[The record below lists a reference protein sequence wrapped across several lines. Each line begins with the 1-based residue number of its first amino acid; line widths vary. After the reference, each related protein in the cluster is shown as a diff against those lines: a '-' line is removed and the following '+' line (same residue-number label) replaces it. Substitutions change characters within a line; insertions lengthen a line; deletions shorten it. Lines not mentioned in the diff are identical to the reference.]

1 MKQPKNPVETRAR
14 KVLQM
19 ANELDALLEEKTKRL
34 LKTKKLLT
42 EFEYNSLE
50 KSYDDKIEKLL
61 WQMKD

>member
-1 MKQPKNPVETRAR
+1 MKQPKSPVETRAR